1 MSQQSFLVTVAPGD
15 TAAGREWTIIVR
27 NSRTSALRVDLE
39 QSGIVGTPVMT
50 VRRCRVTRSVLG
62 DEQWTV
68 EQFGS
73 TAPAADDGGANTLQ
87 RLLGRLSFSPRP
99 TTTPSGDNC
108 TRFCSIGSSLY

>member
-1 MSQQSFLVTVAPGD
+1 MSQQSFLLTVAPGD

-27 NSRTSALRVDLE
+27 NSITSSLRVDLE

-73 TAPAADDGGANTLQ
+73 TAPAADGVDGLQ
-87 RLLGRLSFSPRP
+87 RLFGLLSCSPR
-99 TTTPSGDNC
+99 TTTPSGDN
-108 TRFCSIGSSLY
+108 Y